1 MRSINDILKEGLL
14 DNTEKSLAKGETV
27 MKKDILNE
35 LKNELRSNN
44 WYSYANDALYE
55 KIINACKQLPDNEKK
70 GTRWQLIMPDK
81 ESNFK
86 PIFVAIHKGLYRNTK
101 GADKEL
107 YSTTASAM
115 HKRIAKE
122 IKMYKDEALSTGW
135 ILSKPIAFVAFLMNE
150 YTRVNNIS
158 GNDWYTISVYSHY
171 SHINKLLISYNPT
184 TKEWAYGPNNNIPAF
199 VNSANINKFGVISD
213 IMLRDELHKA
223 LYISYLSDFTSTLP
237 HGNPKDFKRASK
249 FWRRLRFAGG
259 SDNSYKDKYLYVHT
273 KNFVYL
279 TPEDIANNTT
289 NSGSTPVSDAIQ
301 KEIEYVKTTRLPNPS
316 ISDELDDYIK
326 NNFTLVDRDNHDKTQ
341 KWYKLH
347 AARNDSKY
355 GAYMVCLDTKQ
366 RRPTTH
372 AEF

>member
-14 DNTEKSLAKGETV
+14 DNTEKSLANGETI
-27 MKKDILNE
+27 MKKGILNE

-55 KIINACKQLPDNEKK
+55 KIINVCEQLPDDEKK
-70 GTRWQLIMPDK
+70 GTRWQLIMPD
-81 ESNFK
+81 ENSNFK
-86 PIFVAIHKGLYRNTK
+86 PIYVAIHKGLYRNTK

-107 YSTTASAM
+107 YGTTASAM
-115 HKRIAKE
+115 HKRIAKQ

-135 ILSKPIAFVAFLMNE
+135 ILSKPITFAAFLMNE

-158 GNDWYTISVYSHY
+158 GNDWYTVSIYSY
-171 SHINKLLISYNPT
+171 SDKLLISYNPT
-184 TKEWAYGPNNNIPAF
+184 TKEWAYGPNSNVPSFI
-199 VNSANINKFGVISD
+199 NSSNINKFGTLGD
-213 IMLRDELHKA
+213 IMVRDELHTV

-237 HGNPKDFKRASK
+237 HGNPKDFKKTSK
-249 FWRRLRFAGG
+249 FWKRIKFAVGVG
-259 SDNSYKDKYLYVHT
+259 QDNGYKDKCLYVHT
-273 KNFVYL
+273 TNFVYL
-279 TPEDIANNTT
+279 TPEDITINTT
-289 NSGSTPVSDAIQ
+289 NNNSGSTSSAIQ

-355 GAYMVCLDTKQ
+355 GAYMVCFDTKQ